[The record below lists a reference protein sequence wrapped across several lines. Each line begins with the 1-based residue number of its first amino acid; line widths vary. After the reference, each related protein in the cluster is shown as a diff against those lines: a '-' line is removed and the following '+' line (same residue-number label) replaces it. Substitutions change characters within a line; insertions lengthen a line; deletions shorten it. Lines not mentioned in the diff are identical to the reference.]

1 MKHKI
6 NVIEMIIAA
15 VFAIIVMIVTLAVSE
30 DENPFRSAK
39 PPPTGAMVPA
49 KGARAKGARNAHGT
63 GSISAPSK

>member
-6 NVIEMIIAA
+6 NVIEMILAA
-15 VFAIIVMIVTLAVSE
+15 VFTIIVMVATLAVSE
-30 DENPFRSAK
+30 DENPFPTSK